1 MFLSHKNRL
10 VYAGFSNLAALPGVF
25 HGIFTR
31 GQTGPGAGPD
41 QDVGASS
48 SRGRAEIQASR
59 HAVKKC
65 TGASDLIFLNQVHG
79 ARVSVINTPDDARSA
94 ARSPAAADAVIS
106 GVPGAGLVIQT
117 ADCQPVMLFDPKRH
131 AAANI
136 HSGWRGSIAD
146 VTGACVKAMHKNFGT
161 DPADLFAG
169 IGPSLGP
176 CCAEFVNYRD
186 EIPEAFWGYRD
197 QKSRFNFWRITIDQ
211 LKASGVREE
220 NIETSGICTRCN
232 PHLFFSYRAE
242 GTSKRSAAVIV
253 LTGNEP

>member
-41 QDVGASS
+41 PDVGASS